1 MLTSSLLRP
10 RSDSCRS
17 RSPGNYV
24 SSLSSLSLSSAPM
37 SLLSSP
43 SSSSSSFLRTLL
55 PLPRPPSVFRLFGS
69 LRCRHQHSPPI
80 LRIPAIVLNGG
91 NTPRV
96 PVTLRVKFRRP
107 LSFAPPPVVA
117 SSLSVHVRHSY
128 DSCSGS
134 SSTVR
139 PSSPPRR
146 WPRHVERFR
155 PLSVCP
161 AISRLDWGHR
171 QETPPPPFCFTHSRL
186 YRTCRRRPPFVFVVS
201 TSLVLAPALP
211 SPSSP
216 SSTCFVPSP
225 SSAPTH
231 VSPPSSLCRLF
242 PFHPCLFNQVLF
254 SIPSL
259 QTCVCIKLALAKT

>member
-1 MLTSSLLRP
+1 M
-10 RSDSCRS
+10 CRF
-17 RSPGNYV
+17 P
-24 SSLSSLSLSSAPM
+24 SLSSLSLSSAPM

-80 LRIPAIVLNGG
+80 LRISAIVLNGG

-96 PVTLRVKFRRP
+96 PVTLRVKF
-107 LSFAPPPVVA
+107 SSS
-117 SSLSVHVRHSY
+117 SSLSFRLPTCCRLVSIGSCTPFIRLVFGFLLHVPPTS
-128 DSCSGS
+128 
-134 SSTVR
+134 
-139 PSSPPRR
+139 PRR
-146 WPRHVERFR
+146 RPRPVERFR

-171 QETPPPPFCFTHSRL
+171 QETPPPPFLFHALSSVPYMSPSSSLCLCHVYIPCF
-186 YRTCRRRPPFVFVVS
+186 S
-201 TSLVLAPALP
+201 TRSP